1 MTQFLK
7 FALLSASALSI
18 STSLAFANFE
28 LNILHINDLHSRI
41 EQINKYDS
49 TCTADESTNNE
60 CFGGI
65 ARVKAAVDARKS
77 ELGADANIVVLDAG
91 DQFQGSLF
99 YTQFKSG
106 PVAEFMNQI
115 GFDAIAVGNHEFDD
129 GPEELLKF
137 INAAKFPIISGNTM
151 ASDSS
156 ILKDKLKPYVIK
168 DFGAE
173 KVAILSVLAT
183 DTDETSSPGDK
194 ILFADEISY
203 LRDAVAEV
211 KEQGIN
217 KILLLSHVG
226 YYRDQQIAAAVDGI
240 DVIIGGHSHTLL
252 SNTDDKALGPYPT
265 LVKNPSG
272 KDVPIVTAYAYSKY
286 LGELKVTFDDNGD
299 VTSASGAPLL
309 LDNSVTPNAQFAER
323 IADLA
328 KPLEEIRKKEVGTVT
343 ADVDG
348 ARELCRTQEC
358 TMGNLVADATLDRV
372 KNQGMTIAIL
382 GGGNLRASFKAGS
395 VTMGD
400 VLTVLPFQNSIAT
413 MQLKGSDI
421 RDALENGASKIEEI
435 AGRFAQVSGLRYSV
449 DPARPVGQR
458 ILDIEVK
465 QGDSY
470 APLDNNATYGVVT
483 NNYMRAGGDG
493 YDVFVTKAL
502 NPYDFGPGLEE
513 AVAAYLTENSPYTPK
528 LDGRIKVVSS
538 ANAQASAANESSSG
552 TAITTPQGT
561 VGNYIVKRG
570 DSLWKIA
577 QQTYGDGQQWST
589 IARENNLRR
598 PNMIVPGQELTL
610 PQQ

>member
-49 TCTADESTNNE
+49 TCTAEESANNE

-65 ARVKAAVDARKS
+65 ARVKAAIDARKS

-99 YTQFKSG
+99 YTEYKSG
-106 PVAEFMNQI
+106 PVAEFMNQM
-115 GFDAIAVGNHEFDD
+115 GFDAMAVGNHEFDD
-129 GPEELLKF
+129 GPEELLKL
-137 INAAKFPIISGNTM
+137 IDAAKFPIISGNTM

-156 ILKDKLKPYVIK
+156 VLKDKIKPYVIK
-168 DFGAE
+168 EFGAE

-226 YYRDQQIAAAVDGI
+226 YYRDQQIAATVDGI

-252 SNTDDKALGPYPT
+252 SNTEDKALGPYPT

-309 LDNSVTPNAQFAER
+309 LDNSVTPNAQFAAR
-323 IADLA
+323 IAELA

-348 ARELCRTQEC
+348 TREICRTQEC

-372 KNQGMTIAIL
+372 KNQGMSIAIL

-413 MQLKGSDI
+413 MQLKGSAI
-421 RDALENGASKIEEI
+421 RDALENGASKVEEV

-449 DPARPVGQR
+449 DPARPAGQR

-465 QGDSY
+465 QGDSF
-470 APLDNNATYGVVT
+470 APLDDKATYGVVT

-513 AVAAYLTENSPYTPK
+513 AVAAYLAENSPYTPK

-538 ANAQASAANESSSG
+538 AAAQTSSSNLST
-552 TAITTPQGT
+552 TAPATTTHQGT
-561 VGNYIVKRG
+561 TGNYIVKRG

-577 QQTYGDGQQWST
+577 QKTYGDGHQWST
-589 IARENNLRR
+589 IAKENNLRR
-598 PNMIVPGQELTL
+598 PNVIVPGQELTL
-610 PQQ
+610 PQR